1 MYTFYTQRA
10 SVSNL
15 CLSSVSFSPS
25 LCLSVCFL
33 PGWEQV
39 GVASVESR
47 SHDLP
52 YARERCMLVIVRDSC
67 VRASVRVP
75 RWRAVRFVTL
85 AGSQQCSLLL
95 VPRHRRD
102 SFDQVFSWLIAIR
115 SIVLWYTWILCV
127 VEFEMAFDSPR
138 KRRLSSASDA

>member
-1 MYTFYTQRA
+1 MRARVHPAFSLLLHPLCTYTFYTQRA
-10 SVSNL
+10 SVSNV

-25 LCLSVCFL
+25 PCLSVCFL

-52 YARERCMLVIVRDSC
+52 YARERCTLVIVRDSC
-67 VRASVRVP
+67 VCVP
-75 RWRAVRFVTL
+75 AFVFL
-85 AGSQQCSLLL
+85 AGEQCVLSLSQDRNSAPYCTS
-95 VPRHRRD
+95 RHIEGI

-115 SIVLWYTWILCV
+115 SIV
-127 VEFEMAFDSPR
+127 S
-138 KRRLSSASDA
+138 